1 MEYGAVIVAAGISS
15 RMGKF
20 KPMLSVGKESIIRR
34 TVRLMQEAEVAP
46 IIVVT
51 GYCREILEAHLKDLN
66 VEYLY
71 NEKYATTKMFDSAV
85 LGLRKLEG
93 RCDKVL
99 FSPGDVPL
107 IREDSIEV
115 LKKQE
120 GLLVRPT
127 FRKIPGH
134 PIVIDRK
141 ILPEI
146 LNYRGNEGMR
156 GAIRSCSVNICEVPI
171 EDEGV
176 IMDVD
181 CKKDYERMLTENACY
196 TGVKEDLRMELKL
209 NIGTDELFLDSNM
222 AVFLELIA
230 ATGSMSAACQAMHM
244 SYTKGWRMIN
254 KLEDKMSINVLQR
267 NVGGREGGGSMLTL
281 DGYRILQNYNR
292 MMQEL
297 DEMGRQLFIK
307 YFGGTAD
314 EGTAAINE

>member
-1 MEYGAVIVAAGISS
+1 MRYGAVIVTAGISS

-34 TVRLMQEAEVAP
+34 TIRLMKNAGADP

-51 GYCREILEAHLKDLN
+51 GYCREILEAHLRDLD
-66 VEYLY
+66 VKFVY
-71 NEKYATTKMFDSAV
+71 NEKYASTKMFDSAL
-85 LGLRKLEG
+85 LGLRALEG
-93 RCDKVL
+93 ECDRVL

-107 IREDSIEV
+107 IREDSIEI
-115 LKKQE
+115 LKQQE
-120 GLLVRPT
+120 GLLIRPT
-127 FRKIPGH
+127 YRKIPGH
-134 PIVIDRK
+134 PIVIDK
-141 ILPEI
+141 QILPEI
-146 LNYRGNEGMR
+146 MNYHGNEGMR
-156 GAIRSCSVNICEVPI
+156 GAIKSCSVKICEIPI

-181 CKKDYERMLTENACY
+181 CKKDYERMLTENAFY

-254 KLEDKMSINVLQR
+254 KLEEKISIKVLQR

-281 DGYRILQNYNR
+281 EGYRILQNYNR
-292 MMQEL
+292 MIQEL
-297 DEMGRQLFIK
+297 DVIGRQLFMK
-307 YFGGTAD
+307 YFGGTED
-314 EGTAAINE
+314 EGTTAVS